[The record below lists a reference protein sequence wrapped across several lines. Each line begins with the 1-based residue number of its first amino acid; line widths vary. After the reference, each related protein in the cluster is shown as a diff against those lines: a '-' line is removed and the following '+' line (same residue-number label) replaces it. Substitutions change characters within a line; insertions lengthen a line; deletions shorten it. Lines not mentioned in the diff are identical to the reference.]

1 MSSDGAARADA
12 LVAKAEKRLKGWSLM
27 GNKYEDAQEML
38 EKAANLYV
46 TTHALSLSLSVRVC
60 VERLYLKRERERDCY
75 VFVEVR

>member
-46 TTHALSLSLSVRVC
+46 TTHALSFSVRVC
-60 VERLYLKRERERDCY
+60 IERLYLKRERERDCY

>member
-46 TTHALSLSLSVRVC
+46 TTHALSFSVRVC